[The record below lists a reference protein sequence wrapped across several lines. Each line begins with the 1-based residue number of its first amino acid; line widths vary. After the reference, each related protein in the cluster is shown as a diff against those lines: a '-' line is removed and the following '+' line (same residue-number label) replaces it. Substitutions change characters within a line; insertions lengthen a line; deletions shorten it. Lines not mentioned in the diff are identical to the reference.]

1 VLDNSHLSL
10 EIATTAGRQHGHITR
25 RQLCALGANDTL
37 IGRWCRAGR
46 LVRVHAGVY
55 AVGYRRV
62 EPIAQAMA
70 AVLACGHGALLS
82 HDSAAALW
90 GWRRWPAV
98 PEVIVAQQRRRPGI
112 RTQRTRSLPRA
123 DRDWQLGVPVTS
135 PERTIRDLKPRLTR
149 KQFTRMVKDARLEH
163 RLDQAAVTRL
173 LGYAAEP
180 TRSEF
185 EEAFLRFC
193 RRFGLPKA
201 LTLATVHGY
210 EVDALFV
217 EQRLVIELDGWKFH
231 AGRVA
236 FNDDRDRDADL
247 LDFGYETVRITWERL
262 HEAPE
267 REAARL
273 KRILARRE
281 RELGARQLSSPRAT
295 ARHASHRGHG
305 GFHG

>member
-1 VLDNSHLSL
+1 VLDNSHLWL

-25 RQLCALGANDTL
+25 GQLCALGVNDML
-37 IGRWCRAGR
+37 IGRWRRAGR

-70 AVLACGHGALLS
+70 AVLACGAGALLS

-90 GWRRWPAV
+90 GWRRWPRT
-98 PEVIVAQQRRRPGI
+98 PEVTVVRQRRRPGI
-112 RTQRTRSLPRA
+112 HTHRTRSLPRG

-135 PERTIRDLKPRLTR
+135 PERTIREIESRLTR
-149 KQFTRMVKDARLEH
+149 KQFTRIVKDASLQH
-163 RLDQAAVTRL
+163 RLDDAAVTRL

-185 EEAFLRFC
+185 EEAFRRFC
-193 RRFGLPKA
+193 RRFGLPTA
-201 LTLATVHGY
+201 QTLATVHGY
-210 EVDALFV
+210 EVDALFSA
-217 EQRLVIELDGWKFH
+217 QRLVVELDGWEFH
-231 AGRVA
+231 RGRVA
-236 FNDDRDRDADL
+236 FNDDRHRDADL
-247 LDFGYETVRITWERL
+247 LGFGYETVRITWERL
-262 HEAPE
+262 HETPE

-281 RELGARQLSSPRAT
+281 RELGLIS
-295 ARHASHRGHG
+295 
-305 GFHG
+305 

>member
-1 VLDNSHLSL
+1 VLDNSHLWL
-10 EIATTAGRQHGHITR
+10 EIATTASRQHGHITR
-25 RQLCALGANDTL
+25 GQLCALGVNDML
-37 IGRWCRAGR
+37 IGRWRRAGR

-70 AVLACGHGALLS
+70 AVLACGAGALLS

-90 GWRRWPAV
+90 GWRRWPRP

-112 RTQRTRSLPRA
+112 RTHRTRSLPRG
-123 DRDWQLGVPVTS
+123 DRDWQLGVPVTR

-149 KQFTRMVKDARLEH
+149 KQFTRMVKDAWLEH

-185 EEAFLRFC
+185 EEAFRRFC
-193 RRFGLPKA
+193 HRFDLPRA
-201 LTLATVHGY
+201 LTLVTVHGF

-217 EQRLVIELDGWKFH
+217 AQRLVIELDGWEFH
-231 AGRVA
+231 ADRVA
-236 FNDDRDRDADL
+236 FGSDRDRDAEL
-247 LDFGYETVRITWERL
+247 LGFGYETVRITWDRL
-262 HEAPE
+262 HETPE

-281 RELGARQLSSPRAT
+281 RELGLVS
-295 ARHASHRGHG
+295 
-305 GFHG
+305 

>member
-25 RQLCALGANDTL
+25 RQLCALGANDML

-62 EPIAQAMA
+62 EPIARAMA

-90 GWRRWPAV
+90 GWRRWPPA

-112 RTQRTRSLPRA
+112 RTHRTRSLPRA

-135 PERTIRDLKPRLTR
+135 PERTIGDLESRLTR
-149 KQFTRMVKDARLEH
+149 KQFTRMVKDARQER

-173 LGYAAEP
+173 LGYPAEP

-185 EEAFLRFC
+185 EEAFRRFC
-193 RRFGLPKA
+193 RRFGLPLA
-201 LTLATVHGY
+201 DTLVMLHGF
-210 EVDALFV
+210 EVDALFAA
-217 EQRLVIELDGWKFH
+217 ERLVVELDGWEFH
-231 AGRVA
+231 ADRVA
-236 FNDDRDRDADL
+236 FVSDRERDTEL
-247 LDFGYETVRITWERL
+247 LDFGYETVRITWDRL
-262 HEAPE
+262 QETPE

-273 KRILARRE
+273 HRILARRR
-281 RELGARQLSSPRAT
+281 RELGLAEGCQPRNDA
-295 ARHASHRGHG
+295 
-305 GFHG
+305 